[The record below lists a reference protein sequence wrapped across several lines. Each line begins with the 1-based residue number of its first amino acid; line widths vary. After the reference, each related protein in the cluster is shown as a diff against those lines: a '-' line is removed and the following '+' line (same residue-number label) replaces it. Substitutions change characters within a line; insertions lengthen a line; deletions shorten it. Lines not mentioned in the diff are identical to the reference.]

1 MPWIESVPNWGMP
14 AMTSWQRPPIAFW
27 NEANGDLPRRSL
39 VGRSTGAHRIGSGV
53 QAAGCHSAGG
63 RLEPQPDLYR
73 RVRAADQQSSLGG
86 RARERPTLGS
96 PYRTAERLRCEGLSG
111 SDSG

>member
-14 AMTSWQRPPIAFW
+14 AMTSWQRSPIAFW

-73 RVRAADQQSSLGG
+73 RVRAADHESALGG
-86 RARERPTLGS
+86 RAVECPACGAS
-96 PYRTAERLRCEGLSG
+96 YRAAERFGGERLS
-111 SDSG
+111 

>member
-14 AMTSWQRPPIAFW
+14 AMTSWQRSPIAFW

-73 RVRAADQQSSLGG
+73 RVRAADHESAWAD
-86 RARERPTLGS
+86 RAGDRPAFAPL
-96 PYRTAERLRCEGLSG
+96 YRIAKRFSGKRL
-111 SDSG
+111 